1 MNSKFKVSLQKS
13 LVVLVVAML
22 LAIPNMQVY
31 SFIGSY
37 QTSSQ
42 AIKANNRYPLQNRM
56 VEKPIFPVY
65 AFYGLAAIVGLGSV
79 VAGAVFIAKAIQASQ
94 ATSKGQQMIQTKVAI
109 AINSQQ
115 TIDSQQT
122 TIGGDSSSISNYKN
136 HVAHDFSK
144 FDN

>member
-1 MNSKFKVSLQKS
+1 MNNSKFKISLQKS

-22 LAIPNMQVY
+22 LAIPNMRVY

-42 AIKANNRYPLQNRM
+42 AIKANNKYELQNR
-56 VEKPIFPVY
+56 VIEKPIFPVY
-65 AFYGLAAIVGLGSV
+65 ALYGLGLLGGLGSIA
-79 VAGAVFIAKAIQASQ
+79 AGVFQAIAMVKGVQAAKAAK
-94 ATSKGQQMIQTKVAI
+94 AAMEEQQMLQEATGVG
-109 AINSQQ
+109 SF
-115 TIDSQQT
+115 
-122 TIGGDSSSISNYKN
+122 SISNYKN